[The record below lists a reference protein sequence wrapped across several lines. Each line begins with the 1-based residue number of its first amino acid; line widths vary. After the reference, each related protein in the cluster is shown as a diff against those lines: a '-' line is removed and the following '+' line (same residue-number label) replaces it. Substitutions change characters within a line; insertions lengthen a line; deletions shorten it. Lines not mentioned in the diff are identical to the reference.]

1 MVDCKYF
8 VSYFIY
14 EDFAK
19 LKIVRNKLTLGFNT
33 LRNWRV
39 VNDFKKRMSA
49 LNIEVTSDMLGVTI
63 WPYIHNGWD
72 VKKRLD
78 SIATH
83 YEILAKTQSKLTSIS
98 TLSSLVIADFEHI
111 SPGVTIVIDHAPW
124 FLREGELVINIFQK
138 DLRIA
143 SMAFSLTVDT
153 NTNQF
158 GVYIGAV
165 QGIHAGVPAEKSLN
179 IFKDLTKDFQGLRPR
194 TLLLEVLKV
203 MLIKL
208 GIEKIYAVSEEH
220 RHHNHVYFRQEKNL
234 EVKMD
239 YNIFWEEHHGRL
251 INNIGFYEIP
261 KEAAIKDISEIASK
275 KRAQYK
281 RRYAFLESLDDMV
294 KLN

>member
-1 MVDCKYF
+1 M
-8 VSYFIY
+8 
-14 EDFAK
+14 AK
-19 LKIVRNKLTLGFNT
+19 LKVVRNKLTLGFNI
-33 LRNWRV
+33 LKNWHA

-49 LNIEVTSDMLGVTI
+49 LNIAVTQDMLGVTI
-63 WPYIHNGWD
+63 WPYIHNDWG
-72 VKKRLD
+72 VKTRLD

-83 YEILAKTQSKLTSIS
+83 YEILSNIHPKLTSIS
-98 TLSSLVIADFEHI
+98 TLTSLVIADFEHV

-124 FLREGELVINIFQK
+124 FLREGELVINIFQN

-153 NTNQF
+153 SNNQLGAF
-158 GVYIGAV
+158 IGAV
-165 QGIHAGVPAEKSLN
+165 QGIHAGVPAQQSLN

-203 MLIKL
+203 LLIKL
-208 GIEKIYAVSEEH
+208 GIEKIFAVSEEH
-220 RHHNHVYFRQEKNL
+220 RHHNHTYFRQDKNL

-239 YNIFWEEHHGRL
+239 YNTFWEEHHGRL
-251 INNIGFYEIP
+251 INSIGFYEIP

-281 RRYAFLESLDDMV
+281 RRYAFLESLDDTV